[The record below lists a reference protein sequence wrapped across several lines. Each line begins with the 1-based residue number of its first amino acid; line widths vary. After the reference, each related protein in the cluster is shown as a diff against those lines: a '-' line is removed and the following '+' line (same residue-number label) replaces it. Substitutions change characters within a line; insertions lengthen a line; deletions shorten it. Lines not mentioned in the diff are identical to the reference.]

1 MAVLTNSKHE
11 HFALEVTKGVSA
23 TKAYV
28 SAGYSKA
35 GAKQNASRLITNDG
49 VCARIK
55 ELQTAVAE
63 RVVSAEIRRRNW
75 RVQILQQRL
84 DGMLALSAAR
94 AEMYR
99 SAVGEAQTV
108 KVNDRAEE
116 RVALEEGFSFNPE
129 IRQPDHANASD
140 VYPKLLWKGGA
151 PNGGAT
157 GMLVKDYRGKNAEQE
172 IWKFDGALEAK
183 IFEALKQA
191 AIEEGQWTEKR
202 DVNATLAMDEIKARI
217 NRGRDRLAAEKKAAL
232 ARGEKWN

>member
-1 MAVLTNSKHE
+1 MPVIDNIKHE
-11 HFALEVTKGVSA
+11 QFALLVAKGVSA

-28 SAGYSKA
+28 SAGYSPK
-35 GAKQNASRLITNDG
+35 GAQQSAARLLQNAAI
-49 VCARIK
+49 CARIK
-55 ELQTAVAE
+55 ELQTVVAE

-75 RVQILQQRL
+75 RVQVLQQRL
-84 DGMLALSAAR
+84 DGMLVLSAAR

-116 RVALEEGFSFNPE
+116 RVALEEGFSFNTE
-129 IRQPDHANASD
+129 IRQPDHANATD

-157 GMLVKDYRGKNAEQE
+157 GMLVKDYRGKNAEQV
-172 IWKFDGALEAK
+172 IWKFDAALETK

-202 DVNATLAMDEIKARI
+202 DVSATLSMDAIKAKI